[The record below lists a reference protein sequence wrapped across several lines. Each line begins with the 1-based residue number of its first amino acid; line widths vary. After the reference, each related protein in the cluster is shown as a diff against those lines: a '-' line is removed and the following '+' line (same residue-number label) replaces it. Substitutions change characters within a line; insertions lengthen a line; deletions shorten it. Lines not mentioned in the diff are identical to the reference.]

1 MSFAG
6 VKLERSSSG
15 GGCGEGEGEVIFVWL
30 FRFLILERT
39 KGGAKANWVRWFCS
53 LKGEK
58 KMKERTTK
66 NRGNNSAEM
75 EHLEHSMASI

>member
-30 FRFLILERT
+30 FRFLIVERT
-39 KGGAKANWVRWFCS
+39 KGGAKA
-53 LKGEK
+53 K
-58 KMKERTTK
+58 
-66 NRGNNSAEM
+66 
-75 EHLEHSMASI
+75 